1 MVRNL
6 QLEANMRTAKLFLQ
20 TALLLAI
27 TLVVAQTALAQPKA
41 AKRSDKAGGRAVLW
55 RNPGNISQHD
65 LRYGPGSA
73 EMAPV
78 APFTFI
84 EEDKSVNR
92 LSSRCE
98 MRAATYG
105 K

>member
-41 AKRSDKAGGRAVLW
+41 EVG
-55 RNPGNISQHD
+55 
-65 LRYGPGSA
+65 
-73 EMAPV
+73 
-78 APFTFI
+78 
-84 EEDKSVNR
+84 
-92 LSSRCE
+92 
-98 MRAATYG
+98 
-105 K
+105 